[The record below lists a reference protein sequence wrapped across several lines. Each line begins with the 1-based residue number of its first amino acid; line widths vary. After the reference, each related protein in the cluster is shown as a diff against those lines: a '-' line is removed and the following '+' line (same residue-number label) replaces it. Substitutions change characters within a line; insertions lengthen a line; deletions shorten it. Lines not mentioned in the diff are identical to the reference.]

1 MRYNHILFLFFLS
14 LLGCACNQAPKGR
27 NEEQM
32 KLSNEISSLSKE
44 VYQNNQAMDLEKSES
59 LLKLLT
65 EYTNKYR
72 QDSLSA
78 VYMLDAAQLS
88 SSIGKYQQAV
98 QFLMNYVEHPSAAKK
113 DYATYLVGY
122 QYDAFLKQPQQAEKY
137 YRATIERYP
146 DSPWAKTANQSLQWT
161 GMSDEEI
168 IKKLESESATTSNK

>member
-1 MRYNHILFLFFLS
+1 MRYKSFLCILACLAS
-14 LLGCACNQAPKGR
+14 VWISCNQSSPGR
-27 NEEQM
+27 GEEQM
-32 KLSNEISSLSKE
+32 KLSNQISELSKQ
-44 VYQNNQAMDLEKSES
+44 VYQNNQAMDMAKSEA
-59 LLKLLT
+59 LLKYLT
-65 EYTNKYR
+65 EYCNKYR

-78 VYMLDAAQLS
+78 VYLLDAAQLS

-98 QFLMNYVEHPSAAKK
+98 QFLMNYVEHPNASKK

-161 GMSDEEI
+161 GMSDQEI
-168 IKKLESESATTSNK
+168 IQKLESQSAQ

>member
-1 MRYNHILFLFFLS
+1 MMRCKFNVLILLVIVVFS
-14 LLGCACNQAPKGR
+14 ACNNTPSGR
-27 NEEQM
+27 GEEQM
-32 KLSNEISSLSKE
+32 QLSNKISQLSKE
-44 VYQNNQAMDLEKSES
+44 VYQNTQEMDLIKSEE
-59 LLKLLT
+59 LLKYLT
-65 EYTNKYR
+65 EYSNKYR

-78 VYMLDAAQLS
+78 IYMLDAAQLA

-98 QFLMNYVEHPSAAKK
+98 QFLMNYVEHPNASKK

-161 GMSDEEI
+161 GMSDQEI
-168 IKKLESESATTSNK
+168 IQRLEGENK

>member
-1 MRYNHILFLFFLS
+1 MFFIVYS
-14 LLGCACNQAPKGR
+14 ACNEAPKGR
-27 NEEQM
+27 GEEQM
-32 KLSNEISSLSKE
+32 ELSNQISQLSKE
-44 VYQNNQAMDLEKSES
+44 VYQNDQPMDLAKSEQ
-59 LLKLLT
+59 LLKYLT
-65 EYTNKYR
+65 EYSNKYR
-72 QDSLSA
+72 DDSLSA

-98 QFLMNYVEHPSAAKK
+98 QFLMNYVEHPSASKK

-161 GMSDEEI
+161 GMSDEEV
-168 IKKLESESATTSNK
+168 IKKLEGQSAP

>member
-1 MRYNHILFLFFLS
+1 MRCKYRILFLLFFIVYS
-14 LLGCACNQAPKGR
+14 ACNEAPKGR
-27 NEEQM
+27 GEEQM
-32 KLSNEISSLSKE
+32 ELSNQISQLSKE
-44 VYQNNQAMDLEKSES
+44 VYQNDQPMDLAKSEQ
-59 LLKLLT
+59 LLKYLT
-65 EYTNKYR
+65 EYSNKYR
-72 QDSLSA
+72 DDSLSA

-98 QFLMNYVEHPSAAKK
+98 QFLMNYVEHPSASKK

-161 GMSDEEI
+161 GMSDEEV
-168 IKKLESESATTSNK
+168 IKKLEGQSAP

>member
-1 MRYNHILFLFFLS
+1 MRCKFS
-14 LLGCACNQAPKGR
+14 VLLLLVIVVISACSNAPKGR
-27 NEEQM
+27 GEEQM
-32 KLSNEISSLSKE
+32 KLSNQISQLSKE
-44 VYQNNQAMDLEKSES
+44 VYQNNQPMDLAKSEQ
-59 LLKLLT
+59 LLKYLT
-65 EYTNKYR
+65 EYSNKYR

-98 QFLMNYVEHPSAAKK
+98 QFLMNYVEHPSASKK

-161 GMSDEEI
+161 GMSDEEV
-168 IKKLESESATTSNK
+168 IKKLEGQSAP

>member
-1 MRYNHILFLFFLS
+1 MRCKFS
-14 LLGCACNQAPKGR
+14 VLLLLVIVVISACSNTPKGR
-27 NEEQM
+27 GEEQM
-32 KLSNEISSLSKE
+32 RLSNQISQLSKE
-44 VYQNNQAMDLEKSES
+44 VYQNNQPMDLAKSEQ
-59 LLKLLT
+59 LLKYLT
-65 EYTNKYR
+65 EYSNKYR

-98 QFLMNYVEHPSAAKK
+98 QFLMNYVEHPSASKK

-161 GMSDEEI
+161 GMSDEEV
-168 IKKLESESATTSNK
+168 IKKLEGQSAP

>member
-1 MRYNHILFLFFLS
+1 MRSKYLLLLCIMG
-14 LLGCACNQAPKGR
+14 LLGIACNTPSKGR
-27 NEEQM
+27 DEAQM

-44 VYQNNQAMDLEKSES
+44 VYQNNEPMNLEKSES

-98 QFLMNYVEHPSAAKK
+98 QFLMNYVEHPSASKK

-168 IKKLESESATTSNK
+168 IRKLESQQATQ

>member
-1 MRYNHILFLFFLS
+1 MMRCKYFLLV
-14 LLGCACNQAPKGR
+14 LLLMSGSWSACNESSKGR
-27 NEEQM
+27 GEDQM
-32 KLSNEISSLSKE
+32 KLSNQISRLSKE
-44 VYQNNQAMDLEKSES
+44 VYQNNQPIDLVKSEE
-59 LLKLLT
+59 LLKCLT
-65 EYTNKYR
+65 EYANKYR

-78 VYMLDAAQLS
+78 VYLLDAAQLS

-98 QFLMNYVEHPSAAKK
+98 QFLMNYVEHPNASKK

-161 GMSDEEI
+161 GMSDQEI
-168 IKKLESESATTSNK
+168 IQKLENQSAQ

>member
-1 MRYNHILFLFFLS
+1 MTRCKSIITVFIFIQLAWL
-14 LLGCACNQAPKGR
+14 ACSDTQKGR
-27 NEEQM
+27 GEEQM
-32 KLSNEISSLSKE
+32 KLSNQISQLSKE
-44 VYQNNQAMDLEKSES
+44 VYQNNQPIDLVKSEA
-59 LLKLLT
+59 LLKCLT
-65 EYTNKYR
+65 EYANKYR

-78 VYMLDAAQLS
+78 VYLLDAAQLS

-98 QFLMNYVEHPSAAKK
+98 QFLMNYVEHPNASKK

-161 GMSDEEI
+161 GMSDQEI
-168 IKKLESESATTSNK
+168 IQKLENQSAH

>member
-1 MRYNHILFLFFLS
+1 MMLCKSRILFLLFFLVYS
-14 LLGCACNQAPKGR
+14 ACNEAPKGR
-27 NEEQM
+27 GEEQM
-32 KLSNEISSLSKE
+32 ELSNQISQLSKE
-44 VYQNNQAMDLEKSES
+44 VYQNDQPMDLAKSEQ
-59 LLKLLT
+59 LLKYLT
-65 EYTNKYR
+65 EYSNKYR
-72 QDSLSA
+72 DDSLSA

-98 QFLMNYVEHPSAAKK
+98 QFLMNYVEHPSASKK

-161 GMSDEEI
+161 GMSDEEV
-168 IKKLESESATTSNK
+168 IKKLEGQSAP

>member
-1 MRYNHILFLFFLS
+1 MMRCKLSVLILLVIAVFS
-14 LLGCACNQAPKGR
+14 ACNNTPSGR
-27 NEEQM
+27 GEEQM
-32 KLSNEISSLSKE
+32 QLSNKISQLSKE
-44 VYQNNQAMDLEKSES
+44 LYQNTQAMDLAKSEE
-59 LLKLLT
+59 LLKYLT
-65 EYTNKYR
+65 EYSNKYR

-78 VYMLDAAQLS
+78 IYMLDAAQLS

-98 QFLMNYVEHPSAAKK
+98 QFLMNYVEHPSASKK

-161 GMSDEEI
+161 GMSDQEI
-168 IKKLESESATTSNK
+168 IQRLENEKK

>member
-1 MRYNHILFLFFLS
+1 MRCKFS
-14 LLGCACNQAPKGR
+14 VLLLLVIVVISACSNTPKGR
-27 NEEQM
+27 GEEQM
-32 KLSNEISSLSKE
+32 KLSNQISQLSKE
-44 VYQNNQAMDLEKSES
+44 VYQNNQPMDLAKSEQ
-59 LLKLLT
+59 LLKYLT
-65 EYTNKYR
+65 EYSNKYR

-98 QFLMNYVEHPSAAKK
+98 QFLMNYVEHPSASKK

-161 GMSDEEI
+161 GMSDEEV
-168 IKKLESESATTSNK
+168 IKKLEGQSAP

>member
-1 MRYNHILFLFFLS
+1 MMRCKLSVLILLVTAVFS
-14 LLGCACNQAPKGR
+14 ACNNTSSGR
-27 NEEQM
+27 GEEQM
-32 KLSNEISSLSKE
+32 QLSNQISQLSKE
-44 VYQNNQAMDLEKSES
+44 VYQNNQPMDLAKSDQ
-59 LLKLLT
+59 LLKYLT
-65 EYTNKYR
+65 EYSNKYR
-72 QDSLSA
+72 EDSLSA

-98 QFLMNYVEHPSAAKK
+98 QFLMNYVEHPNASKK

-161 GMSDEEI
+161 GMSDEEV
-168 IKKLESESATTSNK
+168 IKKLESQSAQ

>member
-1 MRYNHILFLFFLS
+1 MMRCKYRILFLLFFIVYS
-14 LLGCACNQAPKGR
+14 ACNEAPKGR
-27 NEEQM
+27 GEEQM
-32 KLSNEISSLSKE
+32 ELSNQISQLSKE
-44 VYQNNQAMDLEKSES
+44 VYQNDQPMDLAKSEQ
-59 LLKLLT
+59 LLKYLT
-65 EYTNKYR
+65 EYSNKYR
-72 QDSLSA
+72 DDSLSA

-98 QFLMNYVEHPSAAKK
+98 QFLMNYVEHPSASKK

-161 GMSDEEI
+161 GMSDEEV
-168 IKKLESESATTSNK
+168 IKKLEGQSAP

>member
-1 MRYNHILFLFFLS
+1 MRCKFS
-14 LLGCACNQAPKGR
+14 VLLLLVIVVISACNNAPRGR
-27 NEEQM
+27 GEEQM
-32 KLSNEISSLSKE
+32 KLSNQISQLSKE
-44 VYQNNQAMDLEKSES
+44 VYQNNQPMDLAKSEQ
-59 LLKLLT
+59 LLKYLT
-65 EYTNKYR
+65 EYSNKYR

-98 QFLMNYVEHPSAAKK
+98 QFLMNYVEHPSASKK

-137 YRATIERYP
+137 YRATIDRYP

-161 GMSDEEI
+161 GMSDEEV
-168 IKKLESESATTSNK
+168 IKKLEGQSAQ

>member
-1 MRYNHILFLFFLS
+1 MMRCKFS
-14 LLGCACNQAPKGR
+14 VLLLLVIVVISACSNTPKGR
-27 NEEQM
+27 GEEQM
-32 KLSNEISSLSKE
+32 RLSNQISQLSKE
-44 VYQNNQAMDLEKSES
+44 VYQNNQPMDLAKSEQ
-59 LLKLLT
+59 LLKYLT
-65 EYTNKYR
+65 EYSNKYR

-98 QFLMNYVEHPSAAKK
+98 QFLMNYVEHPSASKK

-161 GMSDEEI
+161 GMSDEEV
-168 IKKLESESATTSNK
+168 IKKLEGQSAP

>member
-1 MRYNHILFLFFLS
+1 MMRCKFS
-14 LLGCACNQAPKGR
+14 VLLLLVIVVISACSNTPKGR
-27 NEEQM
+27 GEEQM
-32 KLSNEISSLSKE
+32 KLSNQISQLSKE
-44 VYQNNQAMDLEKSES
+44 VYQNNQPMDLAKSEQ
-59 LLKLLT
+59 LLKYLT
-65 EYTNKYR
+65 EYSNKYR

-98 QFLMNYVEHPSAAKK
+98 QFLMNYVEHPSASKK

-161 GMSDEEI
+161 GMSDEEV
-168 IKKLESESATTSNK
+168 IKKLEGQSAP

>member
-1 MRYNHILFLFFLS
+1 MRSKYLLLLCIMG
-14 LLGCACNQAPKGR
+14 LLGIACNTPSKGR
-27 NEEQM
+27 DEAQM

-44 VYQNNQAMDLEKSES
+44 VYQNNEPMNLEKSES

-88 SSIGKYQQAV
+88 SSIGKYQQA
-98 QFLMNYVEHPSAAKK
+98 
-113 DYATYLVGY
+113 
-122 QYDAFLKQPQQAEKY
+122 EKF

-168 IKKLESESATTSNK
+168 IRKLESQPATQ